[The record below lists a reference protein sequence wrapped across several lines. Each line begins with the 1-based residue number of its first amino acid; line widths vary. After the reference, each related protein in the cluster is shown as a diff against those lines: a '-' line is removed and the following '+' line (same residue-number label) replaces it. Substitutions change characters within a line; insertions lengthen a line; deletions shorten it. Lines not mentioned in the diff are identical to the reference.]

1 MQVKIDARGLKV
13 GQQRHELLQ
22 RASQSIHRPCHHH
35 IDLAPGDGVVGPVLT
50 RPPVAS
56 PGATD
61 TLVNVLGDDMPIHAL
76 GNGPQ
81 LLELV
86 VRRLFAGRDA
96 RVNGHLLRHRSEH
109 RRKTVDRVRR
119 NARFPRKS
127 GTGPSGTESLRFHP
141 HCRDTPSRRPVR
153 ARLRF
158 LCGLVANVIML
169 HSVHDTKE
177 TRARE
182 MTLAAAWITRR
193 VKIGAST
200 SR

>member
-1 MQVKIDARGLKV
+1 MQVQIDARGLKV

-35 IDLAPGDGVVGPVLT
+35 IDLAPGDGVVEPVLT

-86 VRRLFAGRDA
+86 VRFC
-96 RVNGHLLRHRSEH
+96 S
-109 RRKTVDRVRR
+109 
-119 NARFPRKS
+119 
-127 GTGPSGTESLRFHP
+127 
-141 HCRDTPSRRPVR
+141 PV
-153 ARLRF
+153 
-158 LCGLVANVIML
+158 
-169 HSVHDTKE
+169 E
-177 TRARE
+177 TRA
-182 MTLAAAWITRR
+182 
-193 VKIGAST
+193 
-200 SR
+200 